1 MCINRLR
8 GSVSNAEVSNDCNA
22 KSTYLR
28 KRNGKSSR
36 RELDWNETL

>member
-8 GSVSNAEVSNDCNA
+8 GSVSNAKVSNDYYV

-28 KRNGKSSR
+28 KRNGKSLR
-36 RELDWNETL
+36 RELD